1 MTLSPPAGKAELPPA
16 AVVVLNWNGLQKTRE
31 CLASL
36 QGLDYPGVE
45 TILVDNASTDGSV
58 EMVRC
63 EFPAVT
69 LVVNDTNRGVA
80 GGRNVGMRLAMER
93 GARWMLLLDN
103 DTVVD
108 PGLVRELVA
117 VGEADPKVGILGA
130 KIYFEGP
137 PGEERV
143 IWGIGGG
150 MDLKRCHFDIRGF
163 NEPDRGQYDAVADVP
178 YVMGCAQM
186 VRREVVETAGY
197 MDEGFVTYF
206 AEDTDLCLRAKAA
219 GFRVVVAPR
228 AILWHKVA
236 RGAAGSRTTGN
247 DNYHIL
253 KGRNLL
259 YFMKKHATAGQWAF
273 FAAYVPFAATRAL
286 VRELR
291 RGNARGYLRMAQ
303 GALRG
308 IRLRGTP

>member
-1 MTLSPPAGKAELPPA
+1 MAPPSRPRT
-16 AVVVLNWNGLQKTRE
+16 AVVVLNWNGLAKTRE

-36 QGLDYPGVE
+36 RTLDYPGLEV
-45 TILVDNASTDGSV
+45 ILVDNASTDGSV
-58 EMVRC
+58 EMVRR
-63 EFPAVT
+63 EFPEVV

-117 VGEADPKVGILGA
+117 LGDADPRVGILGA
-130 KIYFEGP
+130 KIYFEGE
-137 PGEERV
+137 GNV
-143 IWGIGGG
+143 LWGIGGG
-150 MDLKRCHFDIRGF
+150 MDLRRCHFDIRGF
-163 NEPDRGQYDAVADVP
+163 GEEDRGQYDVACEVP

-186 VRREVVETAGY
+186 VRRRVIDAVGY

-219 GFRVVVAPR
+219 GLKSIVAPR
-228 AILWHKVA
+228 AIVWHKVA

-247 DNYHIL
+247 DNFYIL
-253 KGRNLL
+253 KGRNLI
-259 YFMKKHATAGQWAF
+259 YFMRKHASPAQWAF
-273 FAAYVPFAATRAL
+273 FSGYMTFGAARAF
-286 VRELR
+286 VREAR
-291 RGNARGYLRMAQ
+291 RGNLRGYVKMMK

-308 IRLRGTP
+308 LRA